1 MILLGVKEELQEK
14 VRKAL
19 AERGISAKLWYECQG
34 DEDVVIVPP
43 EFAEEGFLLELEE
56 EA

>member
-1 MILLGVKEELQEK
+1 MKEEQQDK